1 MAKITKKSSKAKTP
15 TATTSEEPR
24 KVMPD
29 VPPGLVSVAMLPN
42 DLVILTNLMSICAK
56 IFEEQALIAAQAND
70 EQKYAILAARHKIS
84 SAFADKFAET
94 CKMGEPESR
103 EMH

>member
-1 MAKITKKSSKAKTP
+1 VTK
-15 TATTSEEPR
+15 SEEPR
-24 KVMPD
+24 KVAPD
-29 VPPGLVSVAMLPN
+29 IPPGLVNLAMLPS
-42 DLVILTNLMSICAK
+42 DLMTLTNLMSICAK

-70 EQKYAILAARHKIS
+70 EQRYAILAARHKLS